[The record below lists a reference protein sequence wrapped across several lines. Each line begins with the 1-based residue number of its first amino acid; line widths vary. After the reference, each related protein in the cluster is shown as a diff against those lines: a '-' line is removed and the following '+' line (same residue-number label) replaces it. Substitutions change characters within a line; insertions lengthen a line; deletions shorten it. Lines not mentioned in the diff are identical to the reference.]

1 MRKYT
6 IAVAVAV
13 VLGISIG
20 MPAQQ
25 QRTCLHDRAS
35 ETSEQAARR
44 TAAVNYVRQVNT
56 AEARHRQPYAGLA
69 SLDAVPTPPE
79 GFASQLST
87 DGTTYTFSVKDTT
100 DACRFAYF
108 SDQVGLIYTGA
119 PLQ

>member
-6 IAVAVAV
+6 IAAAVAV
-13 VLGISIG
+13 VSGISIR

-56 AEARHRQPYAGLA
+56 AEARHRQLYAALA
-69 SLDAVPTPPE
+69 NLDAVPTPE

-100 DACRFAYF
+100 DACRFALF
-108 SDQVGLIYTGA
+108 S
-119 PLQ
+119 